1 MPSSGHLTIL
11 AVATG
16 NIVIVLVVHENLSKK
31 KTIGFDF
38 PQILIYIMCSFCHNV
53 VVSGFDII

>member
-31 KTIGFDF
+31 KPIGIDF
-38 PQILIYIMCSFCHNV
+38 PQILHYIMCSFCHNV
-53 VVSGFDII
+53 AVSGFDIM

>member
-31 KTIGFDF
+31 K
-38 PQILIYIMCSFCHNV
+38 PHWV
-53 VVSGFDII
+53 

>member
-31 KTIGFDF
+31 KPLG
-38 PQILIYIMCSFCHNV
+38 LISLKY
-53 VVSGFDII
+53 